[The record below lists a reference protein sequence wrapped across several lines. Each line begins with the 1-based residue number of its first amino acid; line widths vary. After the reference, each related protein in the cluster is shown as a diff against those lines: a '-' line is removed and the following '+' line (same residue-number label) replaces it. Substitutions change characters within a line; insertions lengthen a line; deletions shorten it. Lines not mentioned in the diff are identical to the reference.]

1 MKKLQTALIALS
13 LIWATACNFTE
24 EIFIEEDGSGK
35 LSINFDGSELMAM
48 AGEEMT
54 KDNEKPVDSIISFRE
69 ILREKKD
76 SIAQLPK
83 EEQEKLKKLEP
94 FSMHMVMNPEEKV
107 MKFEMYSD
115 FKNIAEVNDAFN
127 AFQQAS
133 MLDQSKDNNSIPLSN
148 DPATMVEYTFR
159 KNSFSRTATIID
171 EAKQKMA
178 VDSLNG
184 AEMFL
189 SGSTYTLK
197 YHFPRRVKKSSIE
210 EATFSAD
217 GKTLIYEV
225 NFLDLMKDP
234 TKLNLEV
241 ELERR

>member
-1 MKKLQTALIALS
+1 MKKLRTALVALS

-76 SIAQLPK
+76 SIAQLPL

-94 FSMHMVMNPEEKV
+94 FNMHMVMNPEEKV

-133 MLDQSKDNNSIPLSN
+133 MLDQSKDNNSIPLSS
-148 DPATMVEYTFR
+148 DPATMVEYSFR
-159 KNSFSRTATIID
+159 KNTFSRTATIID

-178 VDSLNG
+178 VDSLSG

-197 YHFPRRVKKSSIE
+197 YHFPRRVKKASIE

-234 TKLNLEV
+234 AKLNLEV

>member
-1 MKKLQTALIALS
+1 MKKLRFAFLALS
-13 LIWATACNFTE
+13 LIWASACNFTE
-24 EIFIEEDGSGK
+24 EIFIEENGSGK

-48 AGEEMT
+48 AGDEMA
-54 KDNEKPVDSIISFRE
+54 KDNEKPIDSIISFRE

-76 SIAQLPK
+76 SIAQLPL

-94 FSMHMVMNPEEKV
+94 FNMHMVMNAEEKV

-115 FKNIAEVNDAFN
+115 FKEISEVNDAFN

-133 MLDQSKDNNSIPLSN
+133 SLDKSQNSDAMPLGGES
-148 DPATMVEYTFR
+148 PTKVEYYFK
-159 KNSFSRTATIID
+159 KNKFTRTATILD
-171 EAKQKMA
+171 QAKQQMV
-178 VDSLNG
+178 VDSLGG

-189 SGSTYTLK
+189 SSSTYTLK
-197 YHFPRRVKKSSIE
+197 YHFPRRVKKASIE

-225 NFLDLMKDP
+225 NFMDLVKNP
-234 TKLNLEV
+234 SKLNLEV
-241 ELERR
+241 ELEKR